1 MNRSLAIAFSVFL
14 TAGVAVAGAQPTNP
28 LIAEATQNYGFV
40 KNNLLRLAE
49 KMPEDQYAFKPVAEI
64 RSFGEAVAH
73 AADSQGFTCALV
85 NGQKSTVDAASKK
98 TKADLVA
105 ALKAAYAICDASM
118 AALTDANMTDMV
130 KLGQSTRYRSKIGL
144 LVGMISH
151 ANEMYGYSAVYLRL
165 KGIVP
170 PSSEGQQ

>member
-1 MNRSLAIAFSVFL
+1 MTRAIVVAAGVVCLTAVSSLAQS
-14 TAGVAVAGAQPTNP
+14 TNP

-49 KMPEDQYAFKPVAEI
+49 KMPEDQYGFKPVPEI
-64 RSFGEAVAH
+64 RSFRESLAH
-73 AADSQGFTCALV
+73 VADSQAFTCGLV
-85 NGQKSTVDAASKK
+85 NGTPSAVDAAAKT
-98 TKADLVA
+98 TKADLVS

-118 AALTDANMTDMV
+118 AALTDTSATDMV
-130 KLGQSTRYRSKIGL
+130 KLGQSTRYRSKMGL

-151 ANEMYGYSAVYLRL
+151 ANEQYGYMAVYLRL

-170 PSSEGQQ
+170 PSSEWPQ